1 MVRIVVVQHP
11 HKLLRKY
18 RSFLLVE
25 LCMFGR
31 RRKGRG
37 DADAVVAAGN
47 NSSNNDDNE
56 GLAGIHTT
64 HTADGSYMG

>member
-1 MVRIVVVQHP
+1 LVRIVVVQHP

-18 RSFLLVE
+18 WSLLLVE
-25 LCMFGR
+25 LCIFGR

-47 NSSNNDDNE
+47 NSSNSDDNK
-56 GLAGIHTT
+56 GLAGIYTT